1 MSYYTPHYFQ
11 SPVSMTR
18 MTSTERGRLTV
29 EGNGKITAT
38 PDQAIIQIGIVTESK
53 DAESA
58 QSQNALISNNV
69 ISSLKKIS
77 ISSDDIN
84 TISYTIQPVYEFTEG
99 ASILTGY
106 RVQHILEITVND
118 LEKLGSV
125 FEAAVAAGA
134 NIAEN
139 IRFDVSTR
147 EILYQQ
153 ALQQAMKNA
162 TEKAIKL
169 GEQIGVLINNIPV
182 KVTEIS
188 GTLSPRPLSMAF
200 STESISQGAPPIQ
213 SNKIEI
219 EAKVLAVFQ
228 Y

>member
-29 EGNGKITAT
+29 EGTGKITVS

-58 QSQNALISNNV
+58 QSQNALISDNV
-69 ISSLKKIS
+69 LSSLNKIN

-106 RVQHILEITVND
+106 RVQHILEITIKNLD
-118 LEKLGSV
+118 KLGSV
-125 FEAAVAAGA
+125 FKVAVGAGA

-147 EILYQQ
+147 DNLYQE
-153 ALQQAMKNA
+153 ALQEAMKNA

-169 GEQIGVLINNIPV
+169 GEQIGVTINNIPI

-188 GTLSPRPLSMAF
+188 GTFSPRPFSMAL

-219 EAKVLAVFQ
+219 EAKVSAMFQ